1 MLADCD
7 GALELFRDEESQK
20 DHLIGLSDLW
30 HYEQK
35 NADPVGYWKQYG
47 AAKPQDIF

>member
-30 HYEQK
+30 HYDQK
-35 NADPVGYWKQYG
+35 NADPVGYWNQYG